1 MITKRDLMISVS
13 VAFATLCVVAVA
25 QSNRPVMN
33 SSAFEWST
41 TKSDPQ
47 KYGSRRLFF
56 HGPTA
61 TLEDL
66 DCHVTTLNAGE
77 SPHAPHQHPEEELMV
92 VKEGTLEVL
101 VNGEIKRVGPG
112 SVVFQASN
120 QLHSIRNVGQTQA
133 TYHVFKWV
141 SPGMSKSLPKK

>member
-1 MITKRDLMISVS
+1 MLTKRDLMISV
-13 VAFATLCVVAVA
+13 VAICATLCVVAVA
-25 QSNRPVMN
+25 QSNKPVMN
-33 SSAFEWST
+33 SSAFDWSST
-41 TKSDPQ
+41 RVDPQ
-47 KYGSRRLFF
+47 KYGSRRLLF
-56 HGPTA
+56 HGPTT

-66 DCHVTTLNAGE
+66 DCHVTTLNPGE
-77 SPHAPHQHPEEELMV
+77 SPHSPHQHPEEELMV

-141 SPGMSKSLPKK
+141 SPGMSKSQPKK